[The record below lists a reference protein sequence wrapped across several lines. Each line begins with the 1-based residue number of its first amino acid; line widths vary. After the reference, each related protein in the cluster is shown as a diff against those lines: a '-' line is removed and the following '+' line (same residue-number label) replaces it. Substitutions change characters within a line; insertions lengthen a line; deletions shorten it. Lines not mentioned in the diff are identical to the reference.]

1 MSSSYNCYDSQ
12 WRSDGYFSEKA
23 FYDKNKPNLT
33 TLRIG
38 YSLLIK
44 EKRILSFICIFF
56 ILGITWSSFL
66 LYVHHILPFFY
77 WLYWMELK
85 WAFLKFYFGLNLF
98 YSHFLGF
105 THIFVSFL
113 YEHQKEKYDKRISD
127 ISTVIINF
135 FDKEIWRIL
144 NDILLIKLS
153 IGKYFF

>member
-66 LYVHHILPFFY
+66 LYVHHILPFFSY
-77 WLYWMELK
+77 L
-85 WAFLKFYFGLNLF
+85 FIILNGTTVANRPGMGISVPCPGEEVNGKLNCPGILMNSVSVELF
-98 YSHFLGF
+98 Y
-105 THIFVSFL
+105 T
-113 YEHQKEKYDKRISD
+113 
-127 ISTVIINF
+127 
-135 FDKEIWRIL
+135 
-144 NDILLIKLS
+144 
-153 IGKYFF
+153 